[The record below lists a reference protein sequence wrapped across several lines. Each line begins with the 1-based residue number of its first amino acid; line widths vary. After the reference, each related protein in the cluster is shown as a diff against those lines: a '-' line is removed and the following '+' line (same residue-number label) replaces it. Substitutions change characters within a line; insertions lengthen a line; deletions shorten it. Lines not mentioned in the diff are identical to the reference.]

1 MFVLTLTSL
10 SFWSQKSRPSD
21 SVYGLTPPGYD
32 HNSLVCKVEITDA
45 PYRGVPERWTEQRRD
60 MYQEYYDTFME
71 MAVKKEIDDNP
82 AIALRQ
88 LTLARPYTSRKP
100 ERPGDMDTE
109 EEQFIELGYGAV
121 IDNWERRRGRI
132 LPSIHLA
139 YVSYSW
145 TFTYLFKTKIFKF
158 VAWIL
163 LAYIVCDV
171 YQMSKSLPKFSNL
184 LLALRVYLLT

>member
-121 IDNWERRRGRI
+121 IDNWEMHFTEHTPCLRFI
-132 LPSIHLA
+132 FLDIHLP
-139 YVSYSW
+139 VQDKNIQVRRMDT
-145 TFTYLFKTKIFKF
+145 TFIHSMWRIPNVQIFAK
-158 VAWIL
+158 V
-163 LAYIVCDV
+163 
-171 YQMSKSLPKFSNL
+171 Q
-184 LLALRVYLLT
+184 